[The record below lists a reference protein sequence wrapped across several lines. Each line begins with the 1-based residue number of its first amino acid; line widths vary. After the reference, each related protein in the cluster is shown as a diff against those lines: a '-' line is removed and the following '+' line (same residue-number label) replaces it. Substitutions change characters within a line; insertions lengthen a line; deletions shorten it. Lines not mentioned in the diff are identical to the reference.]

1 MTVTVRFLRGKSP
14 FQAGEV
20 AGFVPATAS
29 ELIERGI
36 AVEVKPKAMEKRESK
51 EVQFPPVDK
60 MEKPTKPKRR
70 TKKSTKK
77 E

>member
-1 MTVTVRFLRGKSP
+1 MTVTVRFLHGMSP

-20 AGFVPATAS
+20 AGFSPATAS
-29 ELIERGI
+29 ALIERGI
-36 AVEVKPKAMEKRESK
+36 AVEVNPVPVQRKEQKA
-51 EVQFPPVDK
+51 PPVDK
-60 MEKPTKPKRR
+60 METPDKPKTR